1 VHDVSKTANAE
12 KLHMSL
18 NTVDRLLSRDEPH
31 HSRVTA
37 GGQRA
42 RSVPDEIV
50 AMPSDPTSA
59 RAR

>member
-1 VHDVSKTANAE
+1 MSKTANAE